1 MHTGVIRGI
10 GVDTACSLLATASD
24 DKTVRLWSLPDR
36 KPKRVVRLPIGDG
49 NLGKVYATAMSPDGR
64 WLAAGGWDAV
74 LKSSPTVSLSL
85 VDLSN
90 GAIRRFGAFENV
102 IHRLAFSA
110 DGRRIAVGLH
120 GKNGM
125 RVLDSATGAELL
137 ADRDYGDSVYG
148 LAFAPDGGLIA
159 ASDDGQLRRYGPDL
173 KLTKKAAA
181 PDGKDPVGVAIDPS
195 GRRIAVGYSN
205 ATSV

>member
-1 MHTGVIRGI
+1 M
-10 GVDTACSLLATASD
+10 
-24 DKTVRLWSLPDR
+24 
-36 KPKRVVRLPIGDG
+36 
-49 NLGKVYATAMSPDGR
+49 
-64 WLAAGGWDAV
+64 
-74 LKSSPTVSLSL
+74 
-85 VDLSN
+85 DLSN

-102 IHRLAFSA
+102 IDYLAFSA

-120 GKNGM
+120 GKNGV

-173 KLTKKAAA
+173 KLTKKLAA
-181 PDGKDPVGVAIDPS
+181 PDGKRPFGVAIDPS
-195 GRRIAVGYSN
+195 GRRIAVGYYDT
-205 ATSV
+205 TSVSILDAKTMTPLGKAQTSDVSNGDLSTVAWSRDGATLVAGGRA